1 MQIPHLKT
9 RLQEVMALP
18 SVVTRVILWALVALY
33 TFMLPDAI
41 IIYRDIV
48 DAFGKAAAGKVP
60 LIVVGAAGAAYVL
73 AVILTH
79 KSLKNLLFLAPCGII
94 AFLIMRLVD
103 NPNKHIHIPEYV
115 VMAWLLFAVLSK
127 DYKGKGLFPLIFFYG
142 TMLGVVD
149 EIEQGI
155 NPARFYGLGDMTVNS
170 ASVLIGVFTIMG
182 LIKSTATDWS
192 WTSHL
197 KENKASITLGVFGF
211 TNIAVT
217 CAYLF
222 RVQADG
228 KFWGVYP
235 TWLLAWNTLY
245 LIATLTLAL
254 YQFVLYRRQAAGKTD
269 HEVAQP
275 AEKRTVRLWIVPLLI
290 ILFYMNILVTY
301 IAISGVKFD

>member
-1 MQIPHLKT
+1 MRT
-9 RLQEVMALP
+9 RFQAIRALP
-18 SVVTRVILWALVALY
+18 SAATKVILWGLVALY

-60 LIVVGAAGAAYVL
+60 LIVVSAAGAAYAL

-79 KSLKNLLFLAPCGII
+79 RSLKNLLFLVPCGII
-94 AFLIMRLVD
+94 AYLIMRLVD

-142 TMLGVVD
+142 IMLGVVD

-155 NPARFYGLGDMTVNS
+155 NPARFYGLSDMTVNS

-182 LIKSTATDWS
+182 LVKVAATDWS
-192 WTSHL
+192 WTSRL
-197 KENKASITLGVFGF
+197 KENKALITLGVFGF
-211 TNIAVT
+211 INIVIT

-222 RVQADG
+222 QVQANG
-228 KFWGVYP
+228 TFWGVYP
-235 TWLLAWNTLY
+235 AWLLAWNILY
-245 LIATLTLAL
+245 LISALAMAI
-254 YQFVLYRRQAAGKTD
+254 YQFVLHKRRLAAKD
-269 HEVAQP
+269 ELEDSRLP
-275 AEKRTVRLWIVPLLI
+275 EKRTARLWIVPLLV